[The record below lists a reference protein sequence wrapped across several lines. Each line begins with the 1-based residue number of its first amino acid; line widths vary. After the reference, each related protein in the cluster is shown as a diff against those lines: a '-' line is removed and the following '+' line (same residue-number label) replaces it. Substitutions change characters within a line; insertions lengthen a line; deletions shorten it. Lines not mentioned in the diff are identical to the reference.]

1 MQQDYLINTIIQM
14 VKNTP
19 NDTELGK
26 RIRSIIAPLIY
37 EQGPNNNK
45 QILRG

>member
-19 NDTELGK
+19 NDTDLGK
-26 RIRSIIAPLIY
+26 KIRSIIAPLIQ
-37 EQGPNNNK
+37 EQNPNNNK